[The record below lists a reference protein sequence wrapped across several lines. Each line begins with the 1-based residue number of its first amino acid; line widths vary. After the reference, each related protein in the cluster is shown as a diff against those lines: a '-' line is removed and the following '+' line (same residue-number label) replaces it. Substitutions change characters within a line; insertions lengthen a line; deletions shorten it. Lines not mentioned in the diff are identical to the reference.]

1 MILSV
6 DLAAKFSAVVARELG
21 GEVALQ
27 FDSRGLA
34 PLQFASKVAEIARR
48 EDCELVLIEDVPYGI
63 SSQAM
68 TKPVL
73 RLQGILIAF
82 LHPVLENVFWV
93 SPSRWM
99 SDFPGIQTGPKGLS
113 KSMKDKAR
121 IEAARQHAE
130 DRGYTAPDLI
140 AEYVQSLPP
149 GTRVLK
155 KHTGPL
161 EKSMTDYVSA
171 FLMSEWALGV
181 LNNEGREYLL
191 DLQGV
196 SPSMI

>member
-1 MILSV
+1 M
-6 DLAAKFSAVVARELG
+6 A
-21 GEVALQ
+21 
-27 FDSRGLA
+27 
-34 PLQFASKVAEIARR
+34 
-48 EDCELVLIEDVPYGI
+48 
-63 SSQAM
+63 
-68 TKPVL
+68 
-73 RLQGILIAF
+73 
-82 LHPVLENVFWV
+82 
-93 SPSRWM
+93 
-99 SDFPGIQTGPKGLS
+99 DFPGVQTGPKGLS

-181 LNNEGREYLL
+181 LNNEGREHLL